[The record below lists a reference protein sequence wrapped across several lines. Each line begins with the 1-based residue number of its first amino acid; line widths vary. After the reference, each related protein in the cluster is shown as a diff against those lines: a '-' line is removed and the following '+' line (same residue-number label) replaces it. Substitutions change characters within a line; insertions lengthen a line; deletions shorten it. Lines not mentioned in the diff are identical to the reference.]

1 MSNIKEFK
9 GCLLI
14 DPSYNKKLHQ
24 RVQRLSLESYKI
36 KNLRSVVV
44 AIICAV
50 QLIIGM
56 SHLQHR
62 GEKASL
68 VWCEASGQIVNLLV
82 SGGTFVVVF
91 VVVEARTP
99 RIDSPR
105 NPSKLDF
112 DLSKTRLAKLFGDR
126 SEPLKKN
133 QRAVC
138 LMDVE

>member
-1 MSNIKEFK
+1 M
-9 GCLLI
+9 
-14 DPSYNKKLHQ
+14 
-24 RVQRLSLESYKI
+24 
-36 KNLRSVVV
+36 VV

-99 RIDSPR
+99 RIDCMASFIDWLVMTCW
-105 NPSKLDF
+105 SVEID
-112 DLSKTRLAKLFGDR
+112 
-126 SEPLKKN
+126 PL
-133 QRAVC
+133 
-138 LMDVE
+138 

>member
-1 MSNIKEFK
+1 M
-9 GCLLI
+9 
-14 DPSYNKKLHQ
+14 
-24 RVQRLSLESYKI
+24 
-36 KNLRSVVV
+36 VV

-99 RIDSPR
+99 RIDCMAS
-105 NPSKLDF
+105 
-112 DLSKTRLAKLFGDR
+112 RLACDDLLERGDR
-126 SEPLKKN
+126 SIITSAWPSFSIY
-133 QRAVC
+133 
-138 LMDVE
+138 DIFHYP